1 MPVLSVSFM
10 ALLVG
15 VFIVYYLFPQR
26 ARWVVLLAASL
37 LFYLAAGAGSL
48 LCMLITSVSVYAAA
62 MAMQRLSDRQ
72 KAYFKANRLSREEKA
87 AFRQRSRRL
96 RRACLFAALA
106 VNLGLL
112 CFFKYWHFALEQL
125 NLLAGWLGVPGMRDT
140 LRLMAPLGISFYTFQ
155 SIGYLADVYGENC
168 RAQRSY
174 FRLLLFIS
182 FFPQITQGPI
192 SAYGELSQTLYA
204 GHAPQ
209 EKQLFWGFQR
219 LLWGFMKKM
228 VIANTFAQNT
238 AILFAEYPSFGGM
251 SVLLGA
257 FLYLIQL
264 YADFSGYMDIMCG
277 FCEML
282 GVQLTENFSR
292 PFFAKSVSEYWRRW
306 HISLGQWF
314 RKYVY
319 YPVGV
324 ASWNLK
330 LSKACRGVLGRHAAN
345 CLPPTIALLFTWLAT
360 GLWHG
365 ASWGYI
371 LWGLLNGLFI
381 ILSLWLAPVYERA
394 RTALRISDRSAFWR
408 AVRILRTFTIVAL
421 LEVLPEVG
429 TLGDGFHFWAC
440 IAANWRLPTGL
451 KDLLPF
457 VHLQNF
463 NKTIGF
469 CAALGCT
476 ALVFIASLMQRK
488 KPVRASFNALPRFVQ
503 VLLLAALIM
512 LTASFGIQA
521 SWGAEGFMYANF

>member
-1 MPVLSVSFM
+1 MPVLSVSFIS
-10 ALLVG
+10 LLVG

-26 ARWVVLLAASL
+26 YQWIVLLAASL
-37 LFYLAAGAGSL
+37 IFYLASGAGSL
-48 LCMLITSVSVYAAA
+48 VYMLVTSVTVYISARL
-62 MAMQRLSDRQ
+62 MQRISDQQ
-72 KAYFKANRLSREEKA
+72 KAYFKANKLSREEKSA
-87 AFRQRSRRL
+87 VRKQNRRK
-96 RRACLFAALA
+96 RKACLLAALA

-112 CFFKYWHFALEQL
+112 CFFKYYRFALEQF
-125 NLLAGWLGVPGMRDT
+125 NIVARWLGMEGVRDS
-140 LRLMAPLGISFYTFQ
+140 LRLIAPLGISFYTFQ
-155 SIGYLADVYGENC
+155 SVGYLADVYGENC
-168 RAQRSY
+168 KPQTNY

-192 SAYGELSQTLYA
+192 SSYESLSETLYA

-209 EKQLFWGFQR
+209 EKNLVWGFQR

-228 VIANTFAQNT
+228 VIANTLAQNT
-238 AILFAEYPSFGGM
+238 TPLFENYPSYAGI

-282 GVQLTENFSR
+282 GIRLTENFNR

-324 ASWNLK
+324 SSWNLR
-330 LSKACRGVLGRHAAN
+330 LAKACRGTLGKHAAN
-345 CLPPTIALLFTWLAT
+345 CLPPTIALLATWFCT

-371 LWGLLNGLFI
+371 VWGLLNGLFI

-394 RTALRISDRSAFWR
+394 RAALRIDDGSLFWR
-408 AVRILRTFTIVAL
+408 TLRIARTFTIVAL

-429 TLGDGFHFWAC
+429 TLGDGFRFWAC
-440 IAANWRLPTGL
+440 IFTNWRIPTSL
-451 KDLLPF
+451 SDLLPF
-457 VHLQNF
+457 VYLQNF
-463 NKTIGF
+463 NKLAGF
-469 CAALGCT
+469 CAAMGCV
-476 ALVFIASLMQRK
+476 ALLFVSSLMQRK
-488 KPVRASFNALPRFVQ
+488 KPIRAYFNALPVWTQ
-503 VLLLAALIM
+503 IILLSALVM
-512 LTASFGIQA
+512 LIASLGIQA

>member
-15 VFIVYYLFPQR
+15 VFVVYYLAPQR
-26 ARWVVLLAASL
+26 CRWMVLLAASMV
-37 LFYLAAGAGSL
+37 FYLAAGLSSL
-48 LCMLITSVSVYAAA
+48 FYMLVTSVTVYASACL
-62 MAMQRLSDRQ
+62 MQRMADEQ
-72 KAYFKANRLSREEKA
+72 KAYFKANKLSREEKA
-87 AFRQRSRRL
+87 AYRKQTKRKRK
-96 RRACLFAALA
+96 AALIFTLA

-112 CFFKYWHFALEQL
+112 CFFKYFHFALEQL
-125 NLLAGWLGVPGMRDT
+125 NIVAGWFGGQGIRDT
-140 LRLMAPLGISFYTFQ
+140 FSLIVPLGISFYTFQ
-155 SIGYLADVYGENC
+155 SVGYLADVYGENC
-168 RAQRSY
+168 KPQTNY

-192 SAYGELSQTLYA
+192 SSYEYLSETLYA
-204 GHAPQ
+204 GHAPN
-209 EKQLFWGFQR
+209 EKNLIWGLQR
-219 LLWGFMKKM
+219 MLWGFMKKM
-228 VIANTFAQNT
+228 VIANTLAQNSS
-238 AILFAEYPSFGGM
+238 ILFGNYQHYAGI

-257 FLYLIQL
+257 FMYLIQL

-282 GVQLTENFSR
+282 GVRLTENFNR

-319 YPVGV
+319 FPIGV
-324 ASWNLK
+324 SSWNLK
-330 LSKACRGVLGRHAAN
+330 LAKSCRGVLGKHAVN
-345 CLPPTIALLFTWLAT
+345 CLPPTVALLFTWFTT

-371 LWGLLNGLFI
+371 VWGLLNGLFI
-381 ILSLWLAPVYERA
+381 ILSLWLEPVYK
-394 RTALRISDRSAFWR
+394 RTGEWLHIDNGNLFWR
-408 AVRILRTFTIVAL
+408 LFRILRTFTIVAL

-429 TLGDGFHFWAC
+429 TLGDGFRFWAC
-440 IAANWRLPTGL
+440 IVTNWRMPEGL
-451 KDLLPF
+451 ADLIPF

-469 CAALGCT
+469 CAAALCIV
-476 ALVFIASLMQRK
+476 LVFIASVLQRK
-488 KPVRASFNALPRFVQ
+488 KPVRAYFNDLPAWVQ
-503 VLLLAALIM
+503 IVLLSALVM
-512 LTASFGIQA
+512 LIATFGIQA